1 MIILYRTGIVDW
13 RNQVELI
20 FTIYFQIF
28 IETIKITKFRIPLCK
43 LRLSSHRLEIEV
55 GRCVKPNRTQ
65 FEQGRVVFSLIVNCI
80 VKF

>member
-28 IETIKITKFRIPLCK
+28 IETIKITKLCIPLCK

>member
-1 MIILYRTGIVDW
+1 MILYRTGIVDW
-13 RNQVELI
+13 RNQVELF

-65 FEQGRVVFSLIVNCI
+65 FEQGRVVLSLIVNCI